1 MGSLLQESV
10 VTMTEEFFSLICRQI
25 ISPLGKKMANS
36 FNAEFNLHEH
46 QVYLEYQR
54 QKTFFRHLCN
64 KNIYDST
71 ESNLLDR
78 HKVCAAL
85 CVAILYSNLIY
96 SNSDHFD
103 DADINLGEGFKLNEQ
118 LAIASSLCLLRS
130 FIESSVEKKQKE
142 HSFFADNGFFEFPN
156 PHQGEE
162 LYVDALV
169 RTIFFA
175 RLCGQL
181 NLYLLA
187 HIFFLIE
194 QYHLLKRES
203 PNLK

>member
-1 MGSLLQESV
+1 
-10 VTMTEEFFSLICRQI
+10 MTEASFTKICDEI
-25 ISPLGKKMANS
+25 IRPLGNQMAKNLNAIFELKVKK
-36 FNAEFNLHEH
+36 
-46 QVYLEYQR
+46 VYLEYQR

-64 KNIYDST
+64 KNIYDEN

-85 CVAILYSNLIY
+85 CVSLLYSNPIY
-96 SNSDHFD
+96 SKDDTFD
-103 DADINLGEGFKLNEQ
+103 DIQTNLGKGVKLNEQ

-130 FIESSVEKKQKE
+130 FIELECDKSQNPSY
-142 HSFFADNGFFEFPN
+142 FNDNNFFEFPS
-156 PHQGEE
+156 PHQGDEP
-162 LYVDALV
+162 YADALV
-169 RTIFFA
+169 RTVFFA

-194 QYHLLKRES
+194 QYHILKHDKLLK
-203 PNLK
+203 